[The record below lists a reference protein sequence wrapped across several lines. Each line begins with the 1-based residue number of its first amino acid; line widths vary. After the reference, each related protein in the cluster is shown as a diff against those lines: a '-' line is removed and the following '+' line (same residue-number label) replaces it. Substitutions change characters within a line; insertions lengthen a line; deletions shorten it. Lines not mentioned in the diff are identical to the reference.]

1 MPEGYNISPNQIS
14 EAYKNW
20 YAEQGRLGLQ
30 DEPIFPGMKDLLKR
44 LQDSGQWYLG
54 IATNKS
60 RIALENGLAKHDLK
74 NYFDIT
80 LTTDEIEPKPSP
92 EMALIAIKTFNV
104 DPKHTVIIGDTI
116 NDIGLGVN
124 AKIMSIGV
132 GWGYNKK
139 EVLLS
144 SGANKIVNNSSELFE
159 VLNKNFLLNEK

>member
-1 MPEGYNISPNQIS
+1 M
-14 EAYKNW
+14 
-20 YAEQGRLGLQ
+20 
-30 DEPIFPGMKDLLKR
+30 DD
-44 LQDSGQWYLG
+44 
-54 IATNKS
+54 IA
-60 RIALENGLAKHDLK
+60 
-74 NYFDIT
+74 
-80 LTTDEIEPKPSP
+80 PKPSP

-132 GWGYNKK
+132 SWGYNKK